1 MAVGFWS
8 NLELW
13 VSTFAWVAIA
23 ILAWGDSLRELRNSR
38 RDYLDM
44 KPGGGDAVVIAH
56 TRCIISRWF
65 FSGFTASLL
74 TGIGGVLSLYIET
87 DIRWVLRVLL
97 VFTLYS
103 FFRAKKNNRRMR
115 LLFEGKR
122 TE

>member
-23 ILAWGDSLRELRNSR
+23 ILAWVDSLRELINSR

-44 KPGGGDAVVIAH
+44 KSGGGDAVVIAH
-56 TRCIISRWF
+56 ARCVISRWF
-65 FSGFTASLL
+65 VCGFTASLL
-74 TGIGGVLSLYIET
+74 TGVGGVLSLYIET
-87 DIRWVLRVLL
+87 DIRWILRVLL